1 MSAYSPCPRAESFVY
16 SYLTMTSGSRQGV
29 SYALDPADENRIG
42 RGVDCTV
49 VLNDALCSRVHAIVL
64 RHSDGWRI
72 RDLDSRNG
80 TYVNDQKIDEATI
93 VDGNRIRMGS
103 SEFLFRVT
111 DQPPTV
117 ETPSG
122 IGITQTILKNL
133 PISGRDIELNGLA
146 AITDSRQAQELL
158 LLYQLAIKHLG
169 CADPDEI
176 IRVSIELLR
185 EWTKATVAGF
195 LWITD
200 DGQLKPKLL
209 TPANAASRATLS
221 KSLTEMVC
229 RQGNAVWINNQK
241 AGPQSQSLQHY
252 ADALCVPL
260 VHNGKIMGA
269 VHVYLDRGRFHQ
281 SDFDFAISLA
291 NITAVALQ
299 RARREQS
306 LSFDLKRLAVKNA
319 QLGEMVGDSKP
330 MLELKARIEKIGR
343 ATGCVLV
350 RGESGAGKELVA
362 RAIHRASPRADRP
375 MLCVNCAAIP
385 ANLVESQLF
394 GHKAG
399 AFTSADRDHV
409 GYFQQADL
417 GTLFLDE
424 IGELPLEGQA
434 KLLRILEGHPFLP
447 VGATK
452 EVTVD
457 VRVIA
462 ATNQD
467 LQQFV
472 KEKKFREDL
481 YYRLSVFELHV
492 PPLRER
498 GADIGVLLDHFLEH
512 FARQHGRQGLSLS
525 PAARKFL
532 LEYSWPGNVRQLRN
546 VIDGAVILADGD
558 AIETSD
564 LGIRDMGSEVE
575 SLRLDYWE
583 RRLIGEALRRT
594 NHNIAEAA
602 ELLGIGRA
610 TLYRKIDEFGMK
622 AGRS

>member
-1 MSAYSPCPRAESFVY
+1 MPSVY
-16 SYLTMTSGSRQGV
+16 CYLMMTAGSRLGM
-29 SYALDPADENRIG
+29 SYTLSPTDENRIG
-42 RGVDCTV
+42 RGIDCTV
-49 VLNDALCSRVHAIVL
+49 VLNDALCSRVHAIVT
-64 RHSDGWRI
+64 RQEDRWQI

-80 TYVNDQKIDEATI
+80 TFVNDQKIDEATLT
-93 VDGNRIRMGS
+93 DGNRIRLGS
-103 SEFLFRVT
+103 TEFLFRVS

-122 IGITQTILKNL
+122 VGITQTILRNQ
-133 PISGRDIELNGLA
+133 PITGRDIELHGLA

-176 IRVSIELLR
+176 IHVSIELLW

-195 LWITD
+195 LWVTD
-200 DGQLKPKLL
+200 DGQLKPKFL
-209 TPANAASRATLS
+209 TPANAAARVTLS

-241 AGPQSQSLQHY
+241 AAVQTQSLQHY

-260 VHNGKIMGA
+260 VRAGTVMGA
-269 VHVYLDRGRFHQ
+269 VHVYLDQGRFHQ

-291 NITAVALQ
+291 NITAVALA
-299 RARREQS
+299 RARREIS
-306 LSFDLKRLAVKNA
+306 LNFDLDRLATKNG
-319 QLGEMVGDSKP
+319 LFSELVGESRP
-330 MLELKARIEKIGR
+330 MRDLKAKIEKIGR

-350 RGESGAGKELVA
+350 RGESGVGKELVA
-362 RAIHRASPRADRP
+362 RAIHRGSPRADRP

-399 AFTSADRDHV
+399 SFTGADHDHV

-424 IGELPLEGQA
+424 VGELPLEGQA
-434 KLLRILEGHPFLP
+434 KLLRILEGHPFQP

-452 EVTVD
+452 EITVD

-467 LQQFV
+467 LQQYV

-481 YYRLSVFELHV
+481 YYRLSVFELQV
-492 PPLRER
+492 PHLRER
-498 GADIGVLLDHFLEH
+498 GTDIGLLVDHFLDHFK
-512 FARQHGRQGLSLS
+512 RQHGRPKLQLS
-525 PAARKFL
+525 PGARKQL

-546 VIDGAVILADGD
+546 VLDGAVVLADGD
-558 AIETSD
+558 TIETAD
-564 LGIRDMGSEVE
+564 LGLRDIGGEIE